1 MHFGSLMRISK
12 LTKPRHLL
20 ELDCSVINRS
30 GKVSILVRTDRLF
43 SAAAAAAAAVLVNSE
58 QQRLQQK
65 QQLLL
70 PTKALNPSWQSR

>member
-43 SAAAAAAAAVLVNSE
+43 SAAAAAVLVNSE